1 MEISIIIPVFN
12 SDKYIKKCINSILEQ
27 YYSCLEVII
36 VNDGSTDN
44 TRSICQELASNDSR
58 IKYFEIENS
67 GPAVARNYGLLK
79 ATGDY
84 VGFIDADD
92 TIDKNMYQTMI
103 DAAIIDNLDI
113 VMCGYRTVSNVD
125 SLDIKI
131 NIPCQLME
139 TTESIKENII
149 KRYYFGDSEGI
160 ASLWNKIYKRKFL
173 EKHNLKIDETRV
185 RAEDYWFNLN
195 AFMNCERFIFINEC
209 FYNYFNINNS
219 SVMKSFRVN
228 QFELFLETRNKLIEL
243 NDNVFLFDGVN
254 ERLDKDVLYF
264 SLEYLHLIML
274 TQDFSIVID
283 FINKKELMDVLDKSD
298 VKSWSRYYYFLS
310 RILSVKNKK
319 MRLVLLFFIFS
330 FLKVRRK

>member
-27 YYSCLEVII
+27 SYSCLEVII

-44 TRSICQELASNDSR
+44 TRTICQELAINDSR

-67 GPAVARNYGLLK
+67 GPAVARNYGLSK

-84 VGFIDADD
+84 VGFVDADD
-92 TIDKNMYQTMI
+92 TIDANMYQTMI
-103 DAAIIDNLDI
+103 NAAEINDLDI
-113 VMCGYRTVSNVD
+113 VMCGYRTVSNIDTVD
-125 SLDIKI
+125 IRI

-160 ASLWNKIYKRKFL
+160 ASLCNKIYKRKFL
-173 EKHNLKIDETRV
+173 EQHNLRIDETRV

-209 FYNYFNINNS
+209 FYNYFNVNDS
-219 SVMKSFRVN
+219 SVMKSFRIN
-228 QFELFLETRNKLIEL
+228 QFELFLETRNKLIES
-243 NDNVFLFDGVN
+243 NENVFLFDGVN
-254 ERLDKDVLYF
+254 ARLDKDVLYS
-264 SLEYLHLIML
+264 SLEYLHIMML
-274 TQDFSIVID
+274 TQEFSIVID
-283 FINKKELMDVLDKSD
+283 FVNKKEFMDILDKSNINLLP
-298 VKSWSRYYYFLS
+298 RYYCFLS
-310 RILSVKNKK
+310 RVLSVKNKK
-319 MRLVLLFFIFS
+319 MRLVLLCLIFAS
-330 FLKVRRK
+330 LKVRRK